1 MSIALIGATGR
12 TGRLVAEKLHR
23 AGTPFRALL
32 RDEAQRAH
40 FEGLGAS
47 PVIVDLTQDFCAALA
62 GVHTVIFAA
71 GSAETEGAEQ
81 ERQIDR
87 DAIIKAVTCAKQY
100 GADRFI
106 VVSTLLAYAPE
117 RAPDALKHYAQMKRA
132 SDDYLIRSGLDYLVL
147 RPGTLTM
154 EPGTGTIEITTDAQS
169 ARASVSR
176 EDVADVVLETLRV
189 GLFNTIVGF
198 AGGSEPIGDAV
209 AALRSR
215 CTPRRRESAS

>member
-23 AGTPFRALL
+23 AGIPFRALL

-40 FEGLGAS
+40 FESLGGS

-62 GVHTVIFAA
+62 GVNTLIFAA
-71 GSAETEGAEQ
+71 GSAESEGAEQ

-87 DAIIKAVTCAKQY
+87 DAIIKAVDCAKQY

-117 RAPDALKHYAQMKRA
+117 SAPDALRHYAQMKRA
-132 SDDYLIRSGLDYLVL
+132 SDDYLIGSGLDYLVL
-147 RPGTLTM
+147 RPATLTM
-154 EPGTGTIEITTDAQS
+154 EPGTGKIEIVADAQS
-169 ARASVSR
+169 ARAPVAR
-176 EDVADVVLETLRV
+176 EDVADVALEALRI
-189 GLFNTIVGF
+189 GLVNTIVGF
-198 AGGSEPIGDAV
+198 AGGSKPIDDAL
-209 AALRSR
+209 AALH
-215 CTPRRRESAS
+215 

>member
-23 AGTPFRALL
+23 AGIAFRALL
-32 RDEAQRAH
+32 RDEAQRGY

-47 PVIVDLTQDFCAALA
+47 LVIVDLAQDFCAALA
-62 GVHTVIFAA
+62 GAHTVIFTA

-87 DAIIKAVTCAKQY
+87 DAIIKAVDYAKQH

-117 RAPDALKHYAQMKRA
+117 RAPDALRHYAQMKRA
-132 SDDYLIRSGLDYLVL
+132 SDDYLIGSGLDYLVL

-154 EPGTGTIEITTDAQS
+154 EPGTGTIEIVTDAQS
-169 ARASVSR
+169 ARAPVAR
-176 EDVADVVLETLRV
+176 EDVANVVLEALRV
-189 GLFNTIVGF
+189 GLVKKIVGF
-198 AGGSEPIGDAV
+198 AGGSEPIEDAL
-209 AALRSR
+209 AALH
-215 CTPRRRESAS
+215 

>member
-1 MSIALIGATGR
+1 MLSWRDTMSIALIGATGR

-32 RDEAQRAH
+32 RDEARRAH

-47 PVIVDLTQDFCAALA
+47 PVIVDLMQDFGTALA
-62 GVHTVIFAA
+62 GVQTVIFAA
-71 GSAETEGAEQ
+71 GSAEAEGAEQ

-87 DAIIKAVTCAKQY
+87 DAIIKAVDYAKQN

-117 RAPDALKHYAQMKRA
+117 RAPDELRHYAQMKRA
-132 SDDYLIRSGLDYLVL
+132 SDDYLIGSGLGYLVL

-154 EPGTGTIEITTDAQS
+154 EPGAGTIEIVADAQS
-169 ARASVSR
+169 ARAPIAR
-176 EDVADVVLETLRV
+176 EDVADVVLEALRV
-189 GLFNTIVGF
+189 GLVNKIVGF
-198 AGGSEPIGDAV
+198 AGGSQPIADA
-209 AALRSR
+209 LTSLH
-215 CTPRRRESAS
+215 

>member
-23 AGTPFRALL
+23 AGIPFRALL

-47 PVIVDLTQDFCAALA
+47 AVIVDLAQDFCAALA
-62 GVHTVIFAA
+62 GAQTVIFTA
-71 GSAETEGAEQ
+71 GSAETEGVEQ

-87 DAIIKAVTCAKQY
+87 DAIIKAVDHAKQH

-106 VVSTLLAYAPE
+106 VISALLAYAPE
-117 RAPDALKHYAQMKRA
+117 RAPDALRHYAQMKRA
-132 SDDYLIRSGLDYLVL
+132 SDDYLIGSGLDYLVL

-154 EPGTGTIEITTDAQS
+154 EPGTGTIEIVTDAQS
-169 ARASVSR
+169 ARAPLAR
-176 EDVADVVLETLRV
+176 EDVADVVLEALRV
-189 GLFNTIVGF
+189 GLVNTIVGF
-198 AGGSEPIGDAV
+198 AGGSEPIADAL
-209 AALRSR
+209 AALH
-215 CTPRRRESAS
+215 